1 MKNFKERLAAGETVE
16 DLMKEMQNQIVA
28 AARELDTEKK
38 NEKQKKKEQ
47 KIEQTRALLIQAIL
61 NYLDA
66 VGVVPM
72 DTVTKEE
79 VDTLRDMFK
88 EMEAEIVAIAPILE
102 NLRNAEKDKKE
113 KKFGFSK
120 ATEDIILKDFLKS
133 L

>member
-1 MKNFKERLAAGETVE
+1 
-16 DLMKEMQNQIVA
+16 
-28 AARELDTEKK
+28 
-38 NEKQKKKEQ
+38 
-47 KIEQTRALLIQAIL
+47 
-61 NYLDA
+61 
-66 VGVVPM
+66 M